1 MTAIDWLCDLW
12 LPYQVTVAL
21 MALMLG
27 LALRAYT
34 VAREYKRWPLLRALG
49 AIVVIGIIIALSS
62 IYKQFPPLS
71 PLFLAAGLSG
81 CWLLFVLGIERVK
94 LEDIPTPTKAELESM
109 LSDWGNQVRSAPSPR
124 VRLNDDEYELAV
136 RFIRLEQS
144 RTRAPL
150 PPERIKLLAA
160 IARRPNLR

>member
-1 MTAIDWLCDLW
+1 MTAIDWLFDLW

-34 VAREYKRWPLLRALG
+34 VARQRGRKLLARALG
-49 AIVVIGIIIALSS
+49 TIVIVGLLIALSS
-62 IYKQFPPLS
+62 IYKQFPPLP

-94 LEDIPTPTKAELESM
+94 LEDIPTPTKAELECPPPKST
-109 LSDWGNQVRSAPSPR
+109 LTSSP
-124 VRLNDDEYELAV
+124 D
-136 RFIRLEQS
+136 
-144 RTRAPL
+144 
-150 PPERIKLLAA
+150 
-160 IARRPNLR
+160 